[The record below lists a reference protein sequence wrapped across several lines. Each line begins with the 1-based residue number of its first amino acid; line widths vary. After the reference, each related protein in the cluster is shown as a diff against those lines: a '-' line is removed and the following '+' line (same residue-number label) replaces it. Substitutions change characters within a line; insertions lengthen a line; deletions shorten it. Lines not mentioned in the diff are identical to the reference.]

1 LLSRNATL
9 YDFYMDE
16 NQRSIT
22 VLVDKQARNI
32 YLYLQDRDKEIY
44 EEKQFLT
51 RSTKSGT
58 SFFEFLQSEGASL
71 FTPSAWINIEM
82 F

>member
-1 LLSRNATL
+1 
-9 YDFYMDE
+9 MDE

-32 YLYLQDRDKEIY
+32 YLYLQGRDKEIY

>member
-1 LLSRNATL
+1 
-9 YDFYMDE
+9 MDE

-32 YLYLQDRDKEIY
+32 YLYLHNRDKEIY
-44 EEKQFLT
+44 EEKEFLT
-51 RSTKSGT
+51 RSTKTGT
-58 SFFEFLQSEGASL
+58 SFFEFIQNEGASL

>member
-1 LLSRNATL
+1 
-9 YDFYMDE
+9 MDE

>member
-1 LLSRNATL
+1 
-9 YDFYMDE
+9 MDE

-32 YLYLQDRDKEIY
+32 CLYLQDRDKEIY

>member
-1 LLSRNATL
+1 
-9 YDFYMDE
+9 MDE

-22 VLVDKQARNI
+22 VLVDRQARNI
-32 YLYLQDRDKEIY
+32 YLYLQGRDKEIY